1 MAMIEIS
8 HLSLTRGTRRVIS
21 DFSASFQA
29 GTITAIIG
37 ANGSG
42 KSTLLS
48 AIAGDLPITSGTI
61 AIDGTFLSD
70 LALVD
75 QASLRSVV
83 NQDQLFWLAFTVRQ
97 VIEMGQDE
105 KTRGRID
112 HVMTELGIADIAEQ
126 SVLTLSGG
134 QAQRVSIA
142 RALVRDTPIYLF
154 DEPFASQDRASTEK
168 LITIFKNMRAAGKT
182 LVIVAHLGEVEL
194 EWCDQ
199 IIKNL
204 A

>member
-8 HLSLTRGTRRVIS
+8 HLSVNRENRRVIT
-21 DFSASFQA
+21 DFSAA
-29 GTITAIIG
+29 CKGGTITAVIG

-42 KSTLLS
+42 KSTLLG
-48 AIAGDLPITSGTI
+48 AIAGDLALTSGSIT
-61 AIDGTFLSD
+61 IDGRSLSELS
-70 LALVD
+70 LAE

-83 NQDQLFWLAFTVRQ
+83 SQEQLFWLAFTVRQ
-97 VIEMGQDE
+97 VIEMGQDDLS
-105 KTRGRID
+105 RARID
-112 HVMTELGIADIAEQ
+112 QVMKDLDIAEIADQ

-154 DEPFASQDRASTEK
+154 DEPFASQDRAMTEK
-168 LITIFKNMRAAGKT
+168 LIGIFKEMRANGKT
-182 LVIVAHLGEVEL
+182 LVVIAHLGEVEL
-194 EWCDQ
+194 DWCDQ
-199 IIKNL
+199 IIKDL

>member
-1 MAMIEIS
+1 MALIEIS
-8 HLSLTRGTRRVIS
+8 HLAVSRGNRAVIS
-21 DFSASFQA
+21 DFSTSCGG
-29 GTITAIIG
+29 GTITAVIG

-42 KSTLLS
+42 KSTLLG
-48 AIAGDLPITSGTI
+48 AIAGDLPITSGSITF
-61 AIDGTFLSD
+61 DGRALADLS
-70 LALVD
+70 LAE

-83 NQDQLFWLAFTVRQ
+83 SQEQIFWLAFTVRQ

-105 KTRGRID
+105 GSLARID
-112 HVMTELGIADIAEQ
+112 QVLVDLDIAEIADQ

-154 DEPFASQDRASTEK
+154 DEPFSSQDREMVER
-168 LITIFKNMRAAGKT
+168 LIAIFQRMRANGKAI
-182 LVIVAHLGEVEL
+182 VVVAHLGEIEL
-194 EWCDQ
+194 DWCDQ
-199 IIKNL
+199 IIKDL

>member
-1 MAMIEIS
+1 MIEIS
-8 HLSLTRGTRRVIS
+8 DLSVDRESRRVIT
-21 DFSASFQA
+21 DFSASCEG
-29 GTITAIIG
+29 GTITAVIG

-42 KSTLLS
+42 KSTLLG
-48 AIAGDLPITSGTI
+48 AITGDLAITSGSIT
-61 AIDGTFLSD
+61 IDGRSLTELS
-70 LALVD
+70 LAE

-83 NQDQLFWLAFTVRQ
+83 SQEQLFWLAFTVRQ

-105 KTRGRID
+105 LSRAHID
-112 HVMTELGIADIAEQ
+112 QVMLDLDIAEIADQ

-154 DEPFASQDRASTEK
+154 DEPFASQDRAMIEK
-168 LITIFKNMRAAGKT
+168 LIAIFTEMRAHGKT
-182 LVIVAHLGEVEL
+182 LVVIAHLGEIEL
-194 EWCDQ
+194 DWCDQ
-199 IIKNL
+199 IIKDL

>member
-1 MAMIEIS
+1 MALIEIS
-8 HLSLTRGTRRVIS
+8 NLTLTRGDRTVVS
-21 DFSASFQA
+21 QFSATCQTGS
-29 GTITAIIG
+29 ITAIIG

-42 KSTLLS
+42 KSTLIS
-48 AIAGDLPITSGTI
+48 AFAGDLPMTSGSI
-61 AIDGTFLSD
+61 SIDGRSLAELS
-70 LALVD
+70 LSE
-75 QASLRSVV
+75 QAGLRSVV
-83 NQDQLFWLAFTVRQ
+83 NQEQLFWLAFTVRE

-105 KTRGRID
+105 SSRGRID
-112 HVMTELGIADIAEQ
+112 QVMADLDIADIADQ

-154 DEPFASQDRASTEK
+154 DEPFSSQDRASTEK
-168 LITIFKNMRAAGKT
+168 LIAIFQGMRDAGKT
-182 LVIVAHLGEVEL
+182 LLIVAHLGEVEL

>member
-1 MAMIEIS
+1 MAIIEIS
-8 HLSLTRGTRRVIS
+8 RLRLTRGVRTVIS
-21 DFSASFQA
+21 DFSVSCQA
-29 GTITAIIG
+29 GSITVIIG
-37 ANGSG
+37 ANGAG
-42 KSTLLS
+42 KSTLVS
-48 AIAGDLPITSGTI
+48 AIAGDLEIASGTI
-61 AIDGTFLSD
+61 AIDGRFLSD
-70 LALVD
+70 LSLAE

-83 NQDQLFWLAFTVRQ
+83 NQEQLFWLAFTVRQ
-97 VIEMGQDE
+97 VIEMGQDV
-105 KTRGRID
+105 KSRGRID
-112 HVMTELGIADIAEQ
+112 QVMADLGIAEIAEQ

-142 RALVRDTPIYLF
+142 RALARDTPIYLF

-168 LITIFKNMRAAGKT
+168 LIAIFQNMRAAGKT
-182 LVIVAHLGEVEL
+182 LLIVAHLGEVEL

>member
-1 MAMIEIS
+1 MALIEIS
-8 HLSLTRGTRRVIS
+8 SLALTRGDRTVVS
-21 DFSASFQA
+21 QFSATCQTGS
-29 GTITAIIG
+29 ITAIIG

-42 KSTLLS
+42 KSTLIS
-48 AIAGDLPITSGTI
+48 AIAGDLPMTSGSI
-61 AIDGTFLSD
+61 SIDGRSLAKLS
-70 LALVD
+70 LSE
-75 QASLRSVV
+75 QAGLRSVV
-83 NQDQLFWLAFTVRQ
+83 NQEQLFWLAFTVRE

-105 KTRGRID
+105 ESRGRID
-112 HVMTELGIADIAEQ
+112 QVMAELDIADIADQ

-154 DEPFASQDRASTEK
+154 DEPFASQDRASIEK
-168 LITIFKNMRAAGKT
+168 LIAIFQGMRDAGKT
-182 LVIVAHLGEVEL
+182 LLIVAHLGEVEL

>member
-8 HLSLTRGTRRVIS
+8 HLSVDREHRRVIS
-21 DFSASFQA
+21 DFSASCRG
-29 GTITAIIG
+29 GTITAVIG

-42 KSTLLS
+42 KSTLLGALS
-48 AIAGDLPITSGTI
+48 GDLPIAAGSI
-61 AIDGTFLSD
+61 AIDGRALSE
-70 LALVD
+70 LSLSE

-83 NQDQLFWLAFTVRQ
+83 SQEQLFWLAFSVRQ

-105 KTRGRID
+105 LSRARINQ
-112 HVMTELGIADIAEQ
+112 VMVDLDIAEIADQ

-154 DEPFASQDRASTEK
+154 DEPFASQDRAMTVK
-168 LITIFKNMRAAGKT
+168 LIEIFKKMRADGKT
-182 LVIVAHLGEVEL
+182 ILVVAHLGEVEL
-194 EWCDQ
+194 DWCDQ
-199 IIKNL
+199 IIKDL

>member
-1 MAMIEIS
+1 MALIEIS
-8 HLSLTRGTRRVIS
+8 HLAVSRGNRAVIS
-21 DFSASFQA
+21 DFSASCGG
-29 GTITAIIG
+29 GTITAVIG

-42 KSTLLS
+42 KSTLLG
-48 AIAGDLPITSGTI
+48 AIAGDLPITSGSITF
-61 AIDGTFLSD
+61 DGRALADLS
-70 LALVD
+70 LAE

-83 NQDQLFWLAFTVRQ
+83 SQEQIFWLAFTVRQ

-105 KTRGRID
+105 GSLARID
-112 HVMTELGIADIAEQ
+112 QVLVDLDIAEIADQ

-154 DEPFASQDRASTEK
+154 DEPFASQDREMVER
-168 LITIFKNMRAAGKT
+168 LIAIFQRMRANGKAI
-182 LVIVAHLGEVEL
+182 VVVAHLGEVEL
-194 EWCDQ
+194 DWCDQ
-199 IIKNL
+199 LIKHL

>member
-1 MAMIEIS
+1 MALIEIS
-8 HLSLTRGTRRVIS
+8 HLSVDRENRRVIS
-21 DFSASFQA
+21 DFSASCRS
-29 GTITAIIG
+29 GTITAVIG

-48 AIAGDLPITSGTI
+48 AISGDLAIASGSITL
-61 AIDGTFLSD
+61 DGRSLIELS
-70 LALVD
+70 LAE

-83 NQDQLFWLAFTVRQ
+83 SQEQLFWLAFTVRQ

-105 KTRGRID
+105 NSRTRID
-112 HVMTELGIADIAEQ
+112 QVMVDLEIAEIAGQ

-142 RALVRDTPIYLF
+142 RALVRDTPIYLL
-154 DEPFASQDRASTEK
+154 DEPFASQDRAMTVK
-168 LITIFKNMRAAGKT
+168 LIEIFRKMRDSGKT
-182 LVIVAHLGEVEL
+182 IVVIAHLGEVEL
-194 EWCDQ
+194 DWCDQ
-199 IIKNL
+199 IIKDL

>member
-1 MAMIEIS
+1 MAIIEIS
-8 HLSLTRGTRRVIS
+8 RLRLTRGVRTVIS
-21 DFSASFQA
+21 DFSVSCQA
-29 GTITAIIG
+29 GSITAIIG

-42 KSTLLS
+42 KSTLVS
-48 AIAGDLPITSGTI
+48 AIAGDLEIASGTI
-61 AIDGTFLSD
+61 AIDGRFLSD
-70 LALVD
+70 LSLAE

-83 NQDQLFWLAFTVRQ
+83 NQEQLFWLAFTVRQ
-97 VIEMGQDE
+97 VIEMGQDV
-105 KTRGRID
+105 KSRGRID
-112 HVMTELGIADIAEQ
+112 QVMADLGIAEIAEQ

-168 LITIFKNMRAAGKT
+168 LITIFQDMRAAGKT
-182 LVIVAHLGEVEL
+182 LLIVAHLGEVEL

>member
-8 HLSLTRGTRRVIS
+8 HLRLNRGTRTVIS
-21 DFSASFQA
+21 DFTFSCQA
-29 GTITAIIG
+29 GSITAIIG

-42 KSTLLS
+42 KSTLVG
-48 AIAGDLPITSGTI
+48 AIAGDLPIASGSI
-61 AIDGTFLSD
+61 AIDGRSLSD
-70 LALVD
+70 LSLAE

-83 NQDQLFWLAFTVRQ
+83 NQEQLFWLAFTVRQ

-105 KTRGRID
+105 KSRGRID
-112 HVMTELGIADIAEQ
+112 KVMADLDIANLAEQ
-126 SVLTLSGG
+126 SVLNLSGG

-154 DEPFASQDRASTEK
+154 DEPFASQDRATIEK
-168 LITIFKNMRAAGKT
+168 LIVIFKEMRAAGKT

>member
-21 DFSASFQA
+21 DFSASCQA
-29 GTITAIIG
+29 RSITAVIG

-48 AIAGDLPITSGTI
+48 AIAGDLPIASGTI

-112 HVMTELGIADIAEQ
+112 HVMAELGIAEISEQ

>member
-1 MAMIEIS
+1 MALIEIS
-8 HLSLTRGTRRVIS
+8 HLAVIRGNRAVIS
-21 DFSASFQA
+21 EFSASCSG
-29 GTITAIIG
+29 GTITAVIG

-42 KSTLLS
+42 KSTLLG
-48 AIAGDLPITSGTI
+48 AIAGDLPITSGSITF
-61 AIDGTFLSD
+61 DGRALADLS
-70 LALVD
+70 LAE

-83 NQDQLFWLAFTVRQ
+83 SQEQIFWLAFTVRQ

-105 KTRGRID
+105 GSLARVD
-112 HVMTELGIADIAEQ
+112 QVLVDLDIAEIADQ

-154 DEPFASQDRASTEK
+154 DEPFASQDREMVER
-168 LITIFKNMRAAGKT
+168 LIAIFQRMRANGKAI
-182 LVIVAHLGEVEL
+182 VVVAHLSEVEL
-194 EWCDQ
+194 NWCDQ
-199 IIKNL
+199 IIKDL

>member
-1 MAMIEIS
+1 MAIIEIS
-8 HLSLTRGTRRVIS
+8 HLFVDRENRRVIS
-21 DFSASFQA
+21 DFSASCRG
-29 GTITAIIG
+29 GTITAVIG

-48 AIAGDLPITSGTI
+48 AISGDLAIASGSI
-61 AIDGTFLSD
+61 AIDGRSLSELS
-70 LALVD
+70 LAE

-83 NQDQLFWLAFTVRQ
+83 SQEQLFWLAFTVRQ

-105 KTRGRID
+105 LSRARID
-112 HVMTELGIADIAEQ
+112 QVMTDLEIAEIADQ

-142 RALVRDTPIYLF
+142 RALVRDTPIYLL
-154 DEPFASQDRASTEK
+154 DEPFASQDRAMTIK
-168 LITIFKNMRAAGKT
+168 LIEIFKKMRANGKT
-182 LVIVAHLGEVEL
+182 LVVIAHLGEVEL
-194 EWCDQ
+194 DWCDQ
-199 IIKNL
+199 IIKDL

>member
-1 MAMIEIS
+1 MAIIEIS
-8 HLSLTRGTRRVIS
+8 RLRLTRGVRTVIS
-21 DFSASFQA
+21 DFSVSCQA
-29 GTITAIIG
+29 GSITAIIG

-42 KSTLLS
+42 KSTLVS
-48 AIAGDLPITSGTI
+48 AIAGDLEIASGTI
-61 AIDGTFLSD
+61 AIDGRFLSD
-70 LALVD
+70 LSLAE

-83 NQDQLFWLAFTVRQ
+83 NQEQLFWLAFTVRQ

-105 KTRGRID
+105 KSRGRID
-112 HVMTELGIADIAEQ
+112 QVMADLGIAEIAEQ

-168 LITIFKNMRAAGKT
+168 LITIFQDMRAAGKT
-182 LVIVAHLGEVEL
+182 LLIVAHLGEVEL

>member
-8 HLSLTRGTRRVIS
+8 QLSIDRENRRVIR
-21 DFSASFQA
+21 DFSASCRS
-29 GTITAIIG
+29 GTITAVIG

-42 KSTLLS
+42 KSTLLG
-48 AIAGDLPITSGTI
+48 AIAGDLPVTSGSITF
-61 AIDGTFLSD
+61 DGRALGDLS
-70 LALVD
+70 LAE

-83 NQDQLFWLAFTVRQ
+83 SQEQIFWLAFTVRQ

-105 KTRGRID
+105 GSLARID
-112 HVMTELGIADIAEQ
+112 QVLADLDIAKIADQ

-142 RALVRDTPIYLF
+142 RALVRNTPIYLF
-154 DEPFASQDRASTEK
+154 DEPFASQDREMVER
-168 LITIFKNMRAAGKT
+168 LIAIFQRMRDDGKT
-182 LVIVAHLGEVEL
+182 IVVVAHLGEVEL
-194 EWCDQ
+194 NWCDQ
-199 IIKNL
+199 IIKDL

>member
-1 MAMIEIS
+1 MALIEIS
-8 HLSLTRGTRRVIS
+8 HLSVDRENRRVIS
-21 DFSASFQA
+21 DFSAFCKG
-29 GTITAIIG
+29 GTITAVIG

-42 KSTLLS
+42 KSTLIG
-48 AIAGDLPITSGTI
+48 AITGDLPITSGSITF
-61 AIDGTFLSD
+61 DGRALGDLS
-70 LALVD
+70 LAE

-83 NQDQLFWLAFTVRQ
+83 SQEQIFWLAFTVRQ

-105 KTRGRID
+105 DSLARID
-112 HVMTELGIADIAEQ
+112 QVLADLDIAQIADQ

-154 DEPFASQDRASTEK
+154 DEPFASQDREMVER
-168 LITIFKNMRAAGKT
+168 LIAIFRKMRDGGKT
-182 LVIVAHLGEVEL
+182 ILVVAHLGEIEL
-194 EWCDQ
+194 DWCDQ
-199 IIKNL
+199 IIKDL

>member
-8 HLSLTRGTRRVIS
+8 HLRLTRGTRTVIS
-21 DFSASFQA
+21 DFSFSCHA
-29 GTITAIIG
+29 GSITAIIG

-42 KSTLLS
+42 KSTLVS
-48 AIAGDLPITSGTI
+48 AIAGDLPIASGSI
-61 AIDGTFLSD
+61 AIDGRSLSD
-70 LALVD
+70 LSLAE

-83 NQDQLFWLAFTVRQ
+83 NQEQLFWLAFNVRQ

-105 KTRGRID
+105 KSRGRID
-112 HVMTELGIADIAEQ
+112 QVMADLDIANIAEQ

-154 DEPFASQDRASTEK
+154 DEPFASQDRVSTEK
-168 LITIFKNMRAAGKT
+168 LIAIFKDMRAAGKT

>member
-8 HLSLTRGTRRVIS
+8 SLRLTRGTRTVIS
-21 DFSASFQA
+21 NFSVSCQA
-29 GTITAIIG
+29 GSITAIIG

-42 KSTLLS
+42 KSTLVS
-48 AIAGDLPITSGTI
+48 AIAGDLPIASGSI
-61 AIDGTFLSD
+61 AIGGRSLSD
-70 LALVD
+70 LSLAE

-83 NQDQLFWLAFTVRQ
+83 NQEQLFWLAFTVRQ
-97 VIEMGQDE
+97 VIEMGLDE
-105 KTRGRID
+105 KSRGRID
-112 HVMTELGIADIAEQ
+112 QVMADLDIADIAEQ

-168 LITIFKNMRAAGKT
+168 LISIFTNMRAAGKT